1 MKIPSTTSIASGTAL
16 SLKHARTREAGF
28 TLMETTIALVLLMIV
43 GLGAASLFTYS
54 IYNNSAGSDRATAL
68 AVAQQAMEQLRNTD
82 FNLTTTDASLAAGT
96 YTQTGVIRDGR
107 EFTVVKIIDDDPATT
122 AVDVN
127 TATTLKKIT
136 VSVTAKSIGRGWA
149 TGAFATITLVSQRA
163 KCDYK

>member
-1 MKIPSTTSIASGTAL
+1 MKRPSTTSIDSGIPS
-16 SLKHARTREAGF
+16 SLKNARRGEAGF

-43 GLGAASLFTYS
+43 GLGAASLFAYS

-82 FNLTTTDASLAAGT
+82 FNLTATDASLAAGT

-107 EFTVVKIIDDDPATT
+107 EFTVVKIIDDDPATA

-127 TATTLKKIT
+127 AATTLKNIT

-163 KCDYK
+163 KCDYR